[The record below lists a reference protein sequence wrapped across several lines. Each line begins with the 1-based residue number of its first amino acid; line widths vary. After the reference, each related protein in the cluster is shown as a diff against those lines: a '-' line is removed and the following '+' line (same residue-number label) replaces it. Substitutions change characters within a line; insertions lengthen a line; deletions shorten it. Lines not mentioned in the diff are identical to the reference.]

1 MSRSVRIFALA
12 ALVAVTAVEAQ
23 AYRLIYKEQ
32 LYELNHQQ
40 LYMYPE
46 DYAANIAWLEVA
58 LEADF
63 ANPLYAFAEV
73 ETPREH
79 EYYRALFWM
88 HLNLHLVN
96 QYLGWG
102 SEYMKFDAFYYNYP
116 WREDN
121 LESLLRAE
129 SLFEIA
135 RYYWREAVRWSE
147 EAARFPWL
155 NLEEIQHWEDQS
167 YRIEHGELDYGAI
180 IDRHQERLEEVRSQ
194 FLAMD
199 EDTF

>member
-1 MSRSVRIFALA
+1 MGLLLAL
-12 ALVAVTAVEAQ
+12 TAGRAD

-40 LYMYPE
+40 LSMYPE
-46 DYAANIAWLEVA
+46 EFAENIRWLELA

-63 ANPLYAFAEV
+63 ANPLYAIAEIA
-73 ETPREH
+73 TPREH
-79 EYYRALFWM
+79 QYYRALFWM

-102 SEYMKFDAFYYNYP
+102 SKYMKLEAYYFNYP
-116 WREDN
+116 WRRDN

-135 RYYWREAVRWSE
+135 RHYWTEAVRWSAQ
-147 EAARFPWL
+147 AAQFPWL
-155 NLEEIQHWEDQS
+155 NLEEVQHWEDQS

-180 IDRHQERLEEVRSQ
+180 IDRHIARLERVRAE
-194 FLAMD
+194 FEAMD
-199 EDTF
+199 ENTF